1 MILITG
7 GAGFIGSNLQAALAS
22 RGLETIVVDSLGC
35 KGKWL
40 NLAKHAPD
48 RITLNLD
55 DAGYR
60 QIEDLGNLVLVT
72 ARAARAA
79 PRLVGYHL
87 TFLRNDLHSVHT
99 LIGYVDSYYLLPEYR
114 RGWNGFRLI
123 RESERV
129 LRELGV
135 QKVYVGATE
144 HMQTENLFRFGKYQ
158 IEEKIFSK
166 LL

>member
-1 MILITG
+1 MTDRVLDP
-7 GAGFIGSNLQAALAS
+7 
-22 RGLETIVVDSLGC
+22 GLRFTRERYADCIPEIHLLLPGHYAEV
-35 KGKWL
+35 
-40 NLAKHAPD
+40 KHAPD